1 MLRLVV
7 LKGAWEYS
15 RRTKLGGKILSGK
28 IGSWK
33 PKKTLYLK
41 IDGGFK
47 GVIRHKTCNNLT
59 IE

>member
-1 MLRLVV
+1 MLGLVI
-7 LKGAWEYS
+7 LKGAWEDS
-15 RRTKLGGKILSGK
+15 KRTKLGGKKLKGK

-33 PKKTLYLK
+33 PKRALCLK

-47 GVIRHKTCNNLT
+47 GAIRHKSCNNLT